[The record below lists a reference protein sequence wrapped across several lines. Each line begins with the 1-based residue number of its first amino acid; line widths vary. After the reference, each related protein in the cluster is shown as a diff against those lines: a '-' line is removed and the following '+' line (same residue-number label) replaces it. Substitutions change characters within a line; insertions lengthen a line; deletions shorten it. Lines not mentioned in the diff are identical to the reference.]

1 MNIDVAPNSELRTLN
16 RCYNGAGGG
25 TRTRDP
31 DLGKVVLY
39 QLSYTR
45 VLLNRGNITKCYI
58 VVNRKEFIVK
68 YGSKTSYIDSVLPE
82 WYFIIPSGK

>member
-1 MNIDVAPNSELRTLN
+1 
-16 RCYNGAGGG
+16 
-25 TRTRDP
+25 
-31 DLGKVVLY
+31 
-39 QLSYTR
+39 
-45 VLLNRGNITKCYI
+45 LNRGNITKCYI